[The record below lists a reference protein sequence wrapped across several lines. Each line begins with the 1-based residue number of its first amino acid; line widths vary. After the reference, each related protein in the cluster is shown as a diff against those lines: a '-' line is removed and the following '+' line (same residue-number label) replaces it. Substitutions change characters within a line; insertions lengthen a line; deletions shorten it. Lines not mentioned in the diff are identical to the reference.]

1 MLDNSKSKLES
12 IFLLIKHYLD
22 KIISFF
28 VIVFVA
34 SFVIAVLTGI
44 LTRQIIKPLIV
55 LCMND
60 LESGSLLFNI
70 LNSVKLFLNQLG
82 AATGDF
88 SKMMLIWVTMSA
100 SSLMFSSRGHLGV
113 DYFVGK
119 MNLKARQLVSIL
131 VYMLILFFIISIFF
145 VGGIKISISSWSQQ
159 MQNIPISKGIIYMI
173 LPIGGFFTLFYL
185 IFQILSDIFSWETNQ
200 FKNRE
205 CK

>member
-55 LCMND
+55 FCMND